1 MFDVHKMK
9 YSLSKK
15 KMEVYNG
22 VTLYLY
28 NGVFVKIRFVLVGFC
43 ITIYIYRY
51 GEMKCFN
58 TYKKYF
64 FNGCKN

>member
-1 MFDVHKMK
+1 
-9 YSLSKK
+9 
-15 KMEVYNG
+15 MEVYNG

>member
-1 MFDVHKMK
+1 MVSPCIYTTVYLLK
-9 YSLSKK
+9 YALFWW
-15 KMEVYNG
+15 V
-22 VTLYLY
+22 
-28 NGVFVKIRFVLVGFC
+28 FC